1 MKRPGRHLG
10 RQAQRWLYL
19 IHRWIGIATCLLFAM
34 WFFSGVVMMYV
45 GFPGLTET
53 ERRGLLPVID
63 GQQLRLSPA
72 DALAAA
78 GLSEWPRG
86 LRLEMLAGEPVY
98 RITGWNDAR
107 LTISAHDGR
116 RIEAI
121 DAALAMA
128 VVQRV
133 RQVPQATASLEDR
146 DQWSVTAR
154 YDPLRPF
161 HLVSLNDPA
170 GTQLYVSSRTG
181 EIALDTTRSERF
193 WNWLG
198 SVPHWIYP
206 TMLRRDAALWRDVVL
221 WLSGPAIVVAITG
234 IWIGIQRL
242 RPRRRFKNG
251 SMSPY
256 RGWMLWHHWAGIIG
270 SVFLLAWIISG
281 WISMNPNHWFS
292 GRNTEMA
299 ALQRYAGHAAVDFS
313 LAVAPA
319 NDAVELR
326 FLCIGGT
333 VLMMQYRAD
342 GSGAGQPL
350 LDPAVIFAAATTLMP
365 DARPVLRDILTEED
379 TYWYSH
385 HTTRTLPVLRI
396 GFDDPAGTWFHIDPQ
411 SGEILNRMDDSR
423 RSYRWLFSALHSFDF
438 RVLLRWR
445 PAWDILLWSM
455 SIIGFVA
462 SVSGVVIGWRHL
474 WRMTGRQ
481 Q

>member
-1 MKRPGRHLG
+1 MKRFL

-45 GFPGLTET
+45 GFPALTET
-53 ERRGLLPVID
+53 ERRSLLPVID
-63 GQQLRLSPA
+63 GQQLRLSPT

-98 RITGWNDAR
+98 RIAGWNDAR
-107 LTISAHDGR
+107 LTISARDGR
-116 RIEAI
+116 RIEAV
-121 DAALAMA
+121 DAARAVA

-133 RQVPQATASLEDR
+133 RPAPKATTILEDR

-154 YDPLRPF
+154 YDSLRPF
-161 HLVSLNDPA
+161 YLVSLNDPA

-206 TMLRRDAALWRDVVL
+206 TVLRRDAPLWRDVVL
-221 WLSGPAIVVAITG
+221 WLSGPAIAVAITG

-242 RPRRRFKNG
+242 RPQRRYSNG
-251 SMSPY
+251 AISPY

-281 WISMNPNHWFS
+281 WISMNPNNWFS

-299 ALQRYAGHAAVDFS
+299 ALQRYAGHTAADFPI
-313 LAVAPA
+313 AVVPE
-319 NDAVELR
+319 NHAVELR
-326 FLCIGGT
+326 FLWVGGT
-333 VLMMQYRAD
+333 ALVMQYRAD
-342 GSGAGQPL
+342 SSGAGQPL
-350 LDPAVIFAAATTLMP
+350 LESAAIFTAATALMP
-365 DARPVLRDILTEED
+365 DACAVLRDILTEED
-379 TYWYSH
+379 AYWYSH

-396 GFDDPAGTWFHIDPQ
+396 GFDDPDGTWFHIDPQ

-423 RSYRWLFSALHSFDF
+423 RSYRWLFNALHSFDF
-438 RVLLRWR
+438 RILLSWR
-445 PAWDILLWSM
+445 PAWDILLWGM
-455 SIIGFVA
+455 SIIGFAA
-462 SVSGVVIGWRHL
+462 SISGVVIGWRHL
-474 WRMTGRQ
+474 RRKIDR
-481 Q
+481 